1 MQRVPS
7 GSVATWG
14 ILTQRTSDAQ
24 DPTFHSRQVAF
35 ASRQLRAQEGREAAI
50 AIGAREPGGDAMR
63 IMLIGSPALRPGAAP
78 VTISERGLAGP
89 QQIGRSFELQRLQ
102 MIQIRT
108 WLVRWPRQ
116 ARAMEP
122 RALDHICL
130 SFMEK
135 ANAELVRSFRAQ
147 PKRAENPIGE
157 MSYVISDNGVGMRGD
172 GDCNDMEIVRVG

>member
-1 MQRVPS
+1 
-7 GSVATWG
+7 
-14 ILTQRTSDAQ
+14 
-24 DPTFHSRQVAF
+24 
-35 ASRQLRAQEGREAAI
+35 
-50 AIGAREPGGDAMR
+50 
-63 IMLIGSPALRPGAAP
+63 
-78 VTISERGLAGP
+78 
-89 QQIGRSFELQRLQ
+89 
-102 MIQIRT
+102 
-108 WLVRWPRQ
+108 
-116 ARAMEP
+116 MEP